1 MLFAYIY
8 VFLYPSL
15 WYIYYLTD
23 ISYVTHKFSP
33 YCLWYSHSVCVLI
46 CVLLFAIPWTV
57 ARQAPLFVGLP
68 RQEYRIGLLCLL
80 PGDLLNSGTEPR
92 SPTLQADS
100 LPSEP
105 SRKPKNTGVGSL
117 SLL

>member
-33 YCLWYSHSVCVLI
+33 HCLWYSHSVCVLI

-57 ARQAPLFVGLP
+57 ARHTPLSMEFS
-68 RQEYRIGLLCLL
+68 RQEYWSRL
-80 PGDLLNSGTEPR
+80 PFPNAGDLLNPGIEPTFLA
-92 SPTLQADS
+92 SPAWAGRFFTTA
-100 LPSEP
+100 PP
-105 SRKPKNTGVGSL
+105 GKPL
-117 SLL
+117 E